1 MKRVASAPFT
11 VSQLI
16 EGPQGEKGDSGSPGA
31 TGAVGPYVLMTK
43 WAEDLDSATSI
54 TYWAGTE
61 SNAPY
66 KNLTYY
72 NGLWYAC
79 KSKYTRTASS
89 NNTPPS
95 SLTSRWTVMQNARFI
110 ASEVIFSERGYIELL
125 QSQSIKVMDETA
137 QLAKMIISKSGI
149 TQYDYDESG
158 NVTAFMRIDRGT
170 IGYYKADGTAI
181 WQLGAAGV
189 INILS
194 SNNGWVPKSLYKLG
208 TAAEAS
214 QTAAMKTTNF
224 TGTTYYVLTSKAST
238 NSKELGYTQKSASVA
253 GAAIDDGYYCSPGPP
268 METIRETDDDTG
280 LMSRIMLHYV
290 GGYLK
295 DSLTITW

>member
-16 EGPQGEKGDSGSPGA
+16 EGPQGEQGSPGA

-61 SNAPY
+61 SGAPY

-110 ASEVIFSERGYIELL
+110 ASEVIFSERGFIQLL

-137 QLAKMIISKSGI
+137 NLAKMVISKSGI

-208 TAAEAS
+208 TDATAS
-214 QTAAMKTTNF
+214 QTVAKRTTNF
-224 TGTTYYVLTSKAST
+224 AGTTYYVLTSKAST
-238 NSKELGYTQKSASVA
+238 NTKELGYTQKSASVS

>member
-1 MKRVASAPFT
+1 MKRVASASFT

-16 EGPQGEKGDSGSPGA
+16 EGPQGEQGSPGA
-31 TGAVGPYVLMTK
+31 TGAVGPWVLLSK
-43 WAEDLDSATSI
+43 WEEDLEGVSSV
-54 TYWAGTE
+54 TYWSGKE
-61 SNAPY
+61 SGAPY
-66 KNLTYY
+66 KNITYY
-72 NGLWYAC
+72 NGLWYGC

-95 SLTSRWTVMQNARFI
+95 SLTSRWEVAQNFRII
-110 ASEVIFSERGYIELL
+110 ASEVIFSERGFIQLL

-137 QLAKMIISKSGI
+137 NLAKMVISKSGI

-158 NVTAFMRIDRGT
+158 NVTAYMRIDRGT

-208 TAAEAS
+208 TDATAP
-214 QTAAMKTTNF
+214 QTAAQRTTNF

-238 NSKELGYTQKSASVA
+238 NTKELGYTQKSASVS

-268 METIRETDDDTG
+268 METIKETDDDTS

>member
-1 MKRVASAPFT
+1 
-11 VSQLI
+11 
-16 EGPQGEKGDSGSPGA
+16 
-31 TGAVGPYVLMTK
+31 
-43 WAEDLDSATSI
+43 
-54 TYWAGTE
+54 
-61 SNAPY
+61 
-66 KNLTYY
+66 
-72 NGLWYAC
+72 
-79 KSKYTRTASS
+79 
-89 NNTPPS
+89 
-95 SLTSRWTVMQNARFI
+95 MQNARFI
-110 ASEVIFSERGYIELL
+110 ASEVIFSERGFIQLL

-137 QLAKMIISKSGI
+137 NLAKMVISKSGI

-208 TAAEAS
+208 TDATAS
-214 QTAAMKTTNF
+214 QTVAKRTTNF
-224 TGTTYYVLTSKAST
+224 AGTTYYVLTSKAST
-238 NSKELGYTQKSASVA
+238 NTKELGYTQKSASVS